1 MAAKNLVYIDEKG
14 LQQLQRA
21 QAMIAKT
28 ANSKELTKRLNAKIR
43 VAAKPIETDL
53 KKAAQD
59 LNFTST
65 SRAGGSRANRNSRKL
80 KSGKWKQGRGLR
92 EDMAFGIKTKVSK
105 SASSAGVRILENHPQ
120 TAVNRIARAINSKGR
135 VRHPLFGN
143 KDYWYMTKT
152 TNGKGWFDKTGVKHV
167 PHVRAYVN
175 TIVRDFTD
183 DLARKIK

>member
-14 LQQLQRA
+14 LKQLQHA
-21 QAMIAKT
+21 QQMIAKT

-53 KKAAQD
+53 KKAARD
-59 LNFTST
+59 IEFKST
-65 SRAGGSRANRNSRKL
+65 ARKGGSRANRGSRKL
-80 KSGKWKQGRGLR
+80 KSGKWKQARSLR
-92 EDMAFGIKTKVSK
+92 AEMDFGIKTKISK
-105 SASSAGVRILENHPQ
+105 SASSAGVRILENNPK
-120 TAVNRIARAINSKGR
+120 TEVNRIARAINSKGQ

-152 TNGKGWFDKTGVKHV
+152 VNGKGWFDKTGQRHI

-175 TIVRDFTD
+175 TIVRDFSD

>member
-1 MAAKNLVYIDEKG
+1 MAAKNLVYVDQKG
-14 LQQLQRA
+14 LEQLQRA
-21 QAMIAKT
+21 QRMIANT

-43 VAAKPIETDL
+43 IAAKPIETDL
-53 KKAAQD
+53 KKAARD
-59 LNFTST
+59 IEFTST
-65 SRAGGSRANRNSRKL
+65 SRKGGSRANRGSRKL
-80 KSGKWKQGRGLR
+80 KSGKWKQARSLR
-92 EDMAFGIKTKVSK
+92 AEMDFGIKTKVSK
-105 SASSAGVRILENHPQ
+105 SASSAGVRILENNPK
-120 TAVNRIARAINSKGR
+120 TEVNRIARAINSKGQ